1 MTHSQH
7 HHLPHALDPPPF
19 PTTTTTTAADNASP
33 VSYLYPSLTTTAQQ
47 CSTLQRDLALNK
59 TPILINLPTPAAA
72 AAPPH
77 QQQKSDPSLS
87 ALSNTDNP
95 FPAETTADEQAEPGS
110 IALANTTCSP
120 RPSQQQ
126 QSSPSSSSYALI
138 IPELVQEVC
147 SYLDHQTLV
156 RACRISKQFLACC
169 GPLLW
174 ADIPEQAWSNEY
186 FCSHW
191 HLQAS
196 RIRTLCC
203 APVGVDLPTVSL
215 YCRDLVSLD
224 VSRIGGGERIRVN
237 NHDKQLQMEQQKR
250 LHAQEQTRIS
260 CPSPAHSRLSSS
272 NALINKQTSSRDLL
286 SHNSISNAFN
296 SSNSTVSQAECD
308 RTTHCVFLLLAEGL
322 VKVLQANKNLE
333 RLQFKPHGRMPSSLL
348 KALAQLDRLR
358 LLSLNGWEEFQEYSL
373 QLILESCPRLS
384 HLSLGDND
392 FTRFTLESFSKEFS
406 TAVAPG
412 VFGVGK
418 VEEPVVKLERYDDPI
433 KGGNG
438 SSARYVDQDLL
449 DIHSKR
455 PVLYRPLSSS
465 SLSAPGFT
473 LERIHPHSDRPT
485 PSYQNKTY
493 HNVKTTPL
501 GSCLQSL
508 SLHQSGLRQDFL
520 VNLTRQCPGLE
531 HLSLV
536 DGWGFYPSS
545 RFATILSES
554 CPNLQRLEFRQQALD
569 LQDEFFVSLCA
580 QFPGLQWIHAGK
592 TGFSQ
597 GGLEAVRLS
606 CHSIVS
612 LDLDGARGIQS
623 PSLDLL
629 LRTCGSLRRL
639 RAEGVVLNGR
649 DLVKDSRWACRR
661 LETLVIQIEVWAAPA
676 GGRSESVE
684 EVRERVYGHLSDL
697 TRLQVLG
704 LGGGHRVNGSTA
716 GVDLTL
722 GSGLAKLASLH
733 CLEELHIRS
742 LFRAIQ
748 VDDMAWMVENW
759 PRFRRL
765 EVGKSPAFAR
775 SRGGD
780 NTNKAIEWLAQTR
793 PGIDIRII

>member
-1 MTHSQH
+1 M
-7 HHLPHALDPPPF
+7 LR
-19 PTTTTTTAADNASP
+19 N
-33 VSYLYPSLTTTAQQ
+33 
-47 CSTLQRDLALNK
+47 R
-59 TPILINLPTPAAA
+59 
-72 AAPPH
+72 
-77 QQQKSDPSLS
+77 
-87 ALSNTDNP
+87 
-95 FPAETTADEQAEPGS
+95 PG
-110 IALANTTCSP
+110 
-120 RPSQQQ
+120 
-126 QSSPSSSSYALI
+126 
-138 IPELVQEVC
+138 
-147 SYLDHQTLV
+147 
-156 RACRISKQFLACC
+156 
-169 GPLLW
+169 
-174 ADIPEQAWSNEY
+174 
-186 FCSHW
+186 
-191 HLQAS
+191 
-196 RIRTLCC
+196 
-203 APVGVDLPTVSL
+203 
-215 YCRDLVSLD
+215 
-224 VSRIGGGERIRVN
+224 
-237 NHDKQLQMEQQKR
+237 
-250 LHAQEQTRIS
+250 
-260 CPSPAHSRLSSS
+260 
-272 NALINKQTSSRDLL
+272 
-286 SHNSISNAFN
+286 
-296 SSNSTVSQAECD
+296 SNSTVSQAECD
-308 RTTHCVFLLLAEGL
+308 RTTHSAFLLLAEGL

-384 HLSLGDND
+384 HLSLGEND
-392 FTRFTLESFSKEFS
+392 FTRFTLESFSNEYS
-406 TAVAPG
+406 TAGAPG
-412 VFGVGK
+412 GFGVGK

-455 PVLYRPLSSS
+455 PVLYRPLSLS
-465 SLSAPGFT
+465 SLSAPGLT
-473 LERIHPHSDRPT
+473 LEHIHPRSDRPT
-485 PSYQNKTY
+485 PSYQNKS
-493 HNVKTTPL
+493 HHDVKTTPL

-520 VNLTRQCPGLE
+520 VNLTRQCPGLQ
-531 HLSLV
+531 HLSLL

-629 LRTCGSLRRL
+629 LRTCGSLRSL

-676 GGRSESVE
+676 GGRSESAE

-704 LGGGHRVNGSTA
+704 LGGGHRVSGSTA

-765 EVGKSPAFAR
+765 EVGKSPTFAR

-793 PGIDIRII
+793 PGIDIRIL